1 MGLGGRSGLG
11 CGLQVGTVE
20 RWHVFEG
27 GDGGAG
33 GHGELRLGA
42 GLGPVELCRA
52 PLAPRAGGRGDEDLD
67 FGKGGE
73 ITTNRHEDQELS
85 ILCLHLLQ
93 ACLVYINTLM
103 IQEVL
108 SDPATGIDLTAEDLR
123 GLTPLF
129 YSHVNP
135 YGTFKL
141 DMAERLPLAA

>member
-1 MGLGGRSGLG
+1 
-11 CGLQVGTVE
+11 
-20 RWHVFEG
+20 
-27 GDGGAG
+27 
-33 GHGELRLGA
+33 
-42 GLGPVELCRA
+42 
-52 PLAPRAGGRGDEDLD
+52 
-67 FGKGGE
+67 
-73 ITTNRHEDQELS
+73 
-85 ILCLHLLQ
+85 
-93 ACLVYINTLM
+93 M